1 MSFITKSQ
9 RVSPLVKQLFAAETS
24 IRAFQTSLKRTSGA
38 AFNSQTLLLS
48 NRTSFQS
55 SPVLQ
60 QTRFSS
66 DANHH
71 DTSGTDKSS
80 SLPKGRIFAGAATLI
95 GTIGYFTSYKHRQAA
110 QESEIK
116 SLVKRADEVIEKIIS
131 EMPDPY
137 LPTYKAREEIC
148 RFLGNK
154 YMDSKLEAIRKYTQ
168 AYIDFEDSVNTANIG
183 RPASQQITLLMAFNA
198 YKRCWTQIE
207 KITQDSFLVLSDPHL
222 TMIPRF
228 IAYRGHYIRGLEIYS
243 PVSSLPPEFTSLDKL
258 ESLKIQNRC
267 LYNIP
272 HEITRLPNLKTLDLS
287 HNKIR
292 LVPDCISGLKNLEV
306 LYLNNNSLIE
316 LPDAIGDLP
325 RLSSLELSHNSLEKL
340 PEGMKRLQELT
351 YLNLASNAFF
361 HFPSSVFGLK
371 KLDLLSLSHN
381 QIQRIPND
389 IETLPNLTTL
399 LLGSNKIGSV
409 SSRIGECRKL
419 EHLDLQDNKLTS
431 IELAITGL
439 PNLKCLVLDKNQLTQ
454 IPVELLWHKTLTR
467 LSVGNNPINC
477 TIILPSLKAF
487 VKKKGA
493 SITLPAC
500 LQKDLKTKIDSLPEA
515 LRDKITFDDRS

>member
-1 MSFITKSQ
+1 MSFIMKAQ
-9 RVSPLVKQLFAAETS
+9 KFSPLAKQLFTAETS
-24 IRAFQTSLKRTSGA
+24 IRTFQTSLKRTSGSI
-38 AFNSQTLLLS
+38 FNPQTLLLS
-48 NRTSFQS
+48 GRTSLQL
-55 SPVLQ
+55 SPILK

-66 DANHH
+66 NINDHNTPET
-71 DTSGTDKSS
+71 DTNS
-80 SLPKGRIFAGAATLI
+80 SLPKGRIFAGATALI

-110 QESEIK
+110 QESEIR

-131 EMPDPY
+131 EISDPY
-137 LPTYKAREEIC
+137 LPSYKAREEIC
-148 RFLGNK
+148 RFLGNR
-154 YMDSKLEAIRKYTQ
+154 YMDSKLEAVRKYTQ
-168 AYIDFEDSVNTANIG
+168 NYIDFEDSVNTANIG

-198 YKRCWTQIE
+198 YKQCWGQIE

-228 IAYRGHYIRGLEIYS
+228 IAYRAHYIRGLEVYS
-243 PVSSLPPEFTSLDKL
+243 PISNLPSEFTSLDKL
-258 ESLKIQNRC
+258 ESLKIRNHC

-316 LPDAIGDLP
+316 LPDAIGDLA

-361 HFPSSVFGLK
+361 HFPLQIFGLK

-399 LLGSNKIGSV
+399 LLGSNKIESV

-431 IELAITGL
+431 IEPAIIGL

-467 LSVGNNPINC
+467 LSMGSNPINC
-477 TIILPSLKAF
+477 IVLPSFIQVFLT
-487 VKKKGA
+487 KKTA
-493 SITLPAC
+493 VLTLPMSLYIKMQGNIA
-500 LQKDLKTKIDSLPEA
+500 DLPDEQRS
-515 LRDKITFDDRS
+515 RITFDREN